1 MTERTACLNA
11 DENDPV
17 EWGKMMMQERRW
29 KITPAILEDTVYT
42 SEDLGIGKFQIQI
55 VLT

>member
-17 EWGKMMMQERRW
+17 EWGKMMIQERRW
-29 KITPAILEDTVYT
+29 KITPAILEDTLY
-42 SEDLGIGKFQIQI
+42 IQVKI
-55 VLT
+55 

>member
-17 EWGKMMMQERRW
+17 EWGKMMQERKW
-29 KITPAILEDTVYT
+29 EITPAIQEDIVYT
-42 SEDLGIGKFQIQI
+42 SEDLGVGKFQIQI